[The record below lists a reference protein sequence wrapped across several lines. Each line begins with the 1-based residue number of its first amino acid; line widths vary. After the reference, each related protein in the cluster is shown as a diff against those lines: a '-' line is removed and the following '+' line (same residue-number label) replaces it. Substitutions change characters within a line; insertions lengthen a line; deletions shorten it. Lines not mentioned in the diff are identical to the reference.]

1 LLLSYLAKLCSLL
14 TRNAHSLLSRLR
26 PCTRRLLT
34 EGTKLLTKTSASL
47 EPLLRL
53 LTELPG
59 KLLLSA

>member
-1 LLLSYLAKLCSLL
+1 LLLSYLTKLCSLL
-14 TRNAHSLLSRLR
+14 TRNAHSLLSCLR

-34 EGTKLLTKTSASL
+34 QSTKLLTETSSSL

-53 LTELPG
+53 LTQLPG